1 VKLILPLFAVLL
13 IASCNSTGG
22 NSTRKDGPSP
32 EDEKFSQ
39 AMEYYTLTHEKP
51 ANADTPMSQWREKL
65 ASQVDKQTAQRIAYL
80 QEALQSWRRETV
92 DARVTDKDRR
102 SIGAIIEAVF
112 RDPVSRSRM
121 AVKTWDLK
129 LCERM
134 AVRFPGKNR
143 CVASIMFYD
152 RGPAGQA
159 GIDLYLLK
167 YEGRWELIYRVDWI
181 N

>member
-1 VKLILPLFAVLL
+1 VKLILSLFAVLL
-13 IASCNSTGG
+13 VASCNFPNGHSATT
-22 NSTRKDGPSP
+22 NGPSP
-32 EDEKFSQ
+32 DNEKFSQ

-51 ANADTPMSQWREKL
+51 ANADVPMRQWREKRP
-65 ASQVDKQTAQRIAYL
+65 SQVDKQTAQRIVYL
-80 QEALQSWRRETV
+80 QEALQSWRREMV
-92 DARVTDKDRR
+92 DASVTDKDRR
-102 SIGAIIEAVF
+102 SVGAIIEAVF

-129 LCERM
+129 LCEGM
-134 AVRFPGKNR
+134 TVHFPSKNR

-159 GIDLYLLK
+159 GIDLYFLK
-167 YEGRWELIYRVDWI
+167 YQGQWLLVYRVDWI